1 MKHII
6 KTVAYA
12 RLLRSALTASLMLAA
27 VAGAVTAVA
36 EPLEFVQDPS
46 GSTQFEKGR
55 TAYGSGDYQTALRLW
70 LPLAAEGD
78 AMAQFY
84 VGVLYANGWG
94 IMRNYA
100 EAAKW
105 YRLAAKQCCRASESG
120 RYVQFWRGVPKNKAE
135 AIKWYCRAADNGE
148 PVARAYFASISK
160 GYDELCK

>member
-1 MKHII
+1 VMKHII

-36 EPLEFVQDPS
+36 EPLEFVLDLS

-94 IMRNYA
+94 VMR
-100 EAAKW
+100 KLPRKRIW
-105 YRLAAKQCCRASESG
+105 PICTILAAAYRKTKLRLLSG
-120 RYVQFWRGVPKNKAE
+120 
-135 AIKWYCRAADNGE
+135 IAAL
-148 PVARAYFASISK
+148 PTVANR
-160 GYDELCK
+160 